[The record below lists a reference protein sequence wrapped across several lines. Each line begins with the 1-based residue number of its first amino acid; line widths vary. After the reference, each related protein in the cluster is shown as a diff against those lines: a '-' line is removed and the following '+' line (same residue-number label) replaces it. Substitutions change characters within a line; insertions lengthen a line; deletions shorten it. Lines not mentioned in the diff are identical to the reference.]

1 MNRRF
6 RAVLALLAAGLC
18 LGTTACGIHPAAAGR
33 GPGTIVIDTAN
44 YPSTLDPGKQ
54 YDTDTYS
61 VYRNIFDQLL
71 RRDPKTNAVVPWLA
85 TAWRQ
90 TDPVTWRFT
99 MRQGVT
105 FSDGSPLTARDA
117 AFSIMRILDKKF
129 GSQQYA
135 NFSVIKQA
143 SADGADLVVRT
154 AVPSPTLLSYLT
166 TLSVVPQD
174 YVKRVGDKQFAVQPI
189 GSGPF
194 VLQSATAGSEVVL
207 QANPRWW
214 GPPTQL
220 RTAVFRAVPNVASRI
235 ADLQSRK
242 ADLAT
247 TLTPDAADQIRR
259 DPKLAILSTPTERV
273 AYLAFNTIKGGPT
286 NDPLVRKAIAEA
298 IDYDALIK
306 NLQRGYAQPINSMAT
321 PLAFGYDPS
330 LPDNRHDPG
339 DAKRLIQQAGATGA
353 TLVMATSPSFDPQVV
368 QAIQGDLA
376 AAGLRVEIRNSD
388 QATYLKKVQDP
399 AHDWGSIRFGKWS
412 CSCLDSDGVI
422 YPLFHTGEI
431 WSSYRNPEFDEIVE
445 QAREVIDPAQR
456 TQLYRTAFA
465 LLNRDLP
472 GIGLFQSYAVYG
484 ANSRLQWTPDAS
496 ESLFLDQMK
505 VS

>member
-1 MNRRF
+1 MNRRL
-6 RAVLALLAAGLC
+6 RAALALLAAGLC
-18 LGTTACGIHPAAAGR
+18 LGTTACGLHPAAASR

-85 TAWRQ
+85 TSWRQ
-90 TDPVTWRFT
+90 ADPLTWRFS

-105 FSDGSPLTARDA
+105 FSDGSPLTAKDA
-117 AFSIMRILDKKF
+117 AFSISRILDKKF

-154 AVPSPTLLSYLT
+154 SVPSPTLLSYLT

-174 YVKRVGDKQFAVQPI
+174 YVKRVGDKQFAVKPI
-189 GSGPF
+189 GSGPYA
-194 VLQSATAGSEVVL
+194 LQSATAGSEVVL

-214 GPPTQL
+214 GPPAQI
-220 RTAVFRAVPNVASRI
+220 RTAVFRAVPNVASRV

-273 AYLAFNTIKGGPT
+273 AYLAFNTINGGPT
-286 NDPLVRKAIAEA
+286 DDPRVRKAISEA

-321 PLAFGYDPS
+321 PLAFGYDPA
-330 LPDNRHDPG
+330 LPDNRHDPD

-376 AAGLRVEIRNSD
+376 AAGLSVEIRNSD

-431 WSSYRNPEFDEIVE
+431 WSSYSNPEFDKIVE

>member
-6 RAVLALLAAGLC
+6 RTTLILLIATLC
-18 LGTTACGIHPAAAGR
+18 FGTAACGIEPATASR

-71 RRDPKTNAVVPWLA
+71 RRDSRTNAVVPWLA
-85 TAWRQ
+85 TSWRQ

-105 FSDGSPLTARDA
+105 FSDGSPLTAGDA
-117 AFSIMRILDKKF
+117 AFSINRILDKKF

-135 NFSVIKQA
+135 NFSVISQA

-154 AVPSPTLLSYLT
+154 SVPSPTLLSYLT
-166 TLSVVPQD
+166 SLSVVPQA
-174 YVKRVGDKQFAVQPI
+174 YVQRVGDKQFAVAPI

-194 VLQSATAGSEVVL
+194 VLRSATAGSEVVL
-207 QANPRWW
+207 QANTRWW
-214 GPPTQL
+214 GPPTQI
-220 RTAVFRAVPNVASRI
+220 RTAVFRAVPNMASRV

-247 TLTPDAADQIRR
+247 ALTPDAADQIRR
-259 DPKLAILSTPTERV
+259 DPNLAILSTPTERV
-273 AYLAFNTIKGGPT
+273 AYVAFNAIGGGPT
-286 NDPLVRKAIAEA
+286 NDPRVRKAIAEA
-298 IDYDALIK
+298 IDYQALIN

-321 PLAFGYDPS
+321 PLAFGYDRS
-330 LPDNRHDPG
+330 LPNNEHDPD
-339 DAKRLIQQAGATGA
+339 DAKRLLREAGAVGA
-353 TLVMATSPSFDPQVV
+353 KLVMVTSPSFDPQIV
-368 QAIQGDLA
+368 QAIQADLA
-376 AAGLRVEIRNSD
+376 AVGLQVEIQNSD

-399 AHDWGSIRFGKWS
+399 AHNWGSIRFGKWS

-431 WSSYRNPEFDEIVE
+431 WSSYSNPEFDEIVE
-445 QAREVIDPAQR
+445 QAREVIDPQQR
-456 TQLYRTAFA
+456 MALYRSAFE

-472 GIGLFQSYAVYG
+472 GIGLFQAYAVYG